1 VVVGADGDDSVIT
14 EPDQVQE
21 AEGTMINSGF
31 LDGMDIHAATKKIMD
46 YLEGKGMGK
55 RTVSYKLRDW
65 CISRQRYWGAP
76 IPMIYCEKCGWQAV
90 NEKDL
95 PVLLP
100 DIEKFE
106 DILPDGSGKGPL
118 AKHDSFVKTACP
130 KCGGESTRETDVM
143 DPFVDSSW
151 YFLRYPSAEIEDKPF
166 DAGRMKKWLPVKM
179 YIGGKEHTV
188 LHLLY
193 ARFITMA
200 LKDFGFIDFEEPFE
214 RFFGHGL
221 LIKEGKKMSKSKG
234 NVINPDEYIQKY
246 GADSV
251 RMYLMFLGDFSQ
263 GGDWRDTGMRGMYK
277 FIKKIWKLREN
288 IDKEGKGIKD
298 VSMIDKTIA
307 GVQKDIERLSYNT
320 AIAKLM
326 QFVNWYIANE
336 EEMSSVQK
344 RNAYEHLC
352 LILAPFAPFITEELW
367 SQLENKFS
375 IHQQKWPAYDADL
388 ARGDEVEIAVQI
400 NGKTRDT
407 VTLPRGAKQQDVEMT
422 AKKSDK
428 VSKHLS
434 GEPKKV
440 IFVADR
446 IINFVV

>member
-1 VVVGADGDDSVIT
+1 
-14 EPDQVQE
+14 
-21 AEGTMINSGF
+21 
-31 LDGMDIHAATKKIMD
+31 
-46 YLEGKGMGK
+46 
-55 RTVSYKLRDW
+55 
-65 CISRQRYWGAP
+65 
-76 IPMIYCEKCGWQAV
+76 MIYCEKCGWQPV
-90 NEKDL
+90 DEKDL
-95 PVLLP
+95 PVMLP

-118 AKHDSFVKTACP
+118 AKHDSFVNTHCP
-130 KCGGESTRETDVM
+130 KCGGEAKRETDVM

-166 DAGRMKKWLPVKM
+166 DETRMKKWLPVEM

-200 LKDFGFIDFEEPFE
+200 PKDFGFIDFEEPFE

-263 GGDWRDTGMRGMYK
+263 GGDWRDTGMKGMYK
-277 FIKKIWKLREN
+277 FIKRVWTLRQ
-288 IDKEGKGIKD
+288 GIAKDGPGITD
-298 VSMIDKTIA
+298 VSMIDKTVA

-320 AIAKLM
+320 AIAKIM

-336 EEMSSVQK
+336 DNMSAKQK
-344 RNAYEHLC
+344 KVAYEHLC
-352 LILAPFAPFITEELW
+352 LIMAPFAPFITEELW
-367 SQLENKFS
+367 SQLGNSFS
-375 IHQQKWPAYDADL
+375 IHQQKWPTYDEDL
-388 ARGDEVEIAVQI
+388 ARGEEVEMAVQI

-407 VTLPRGAKQQDVEMT
+407 ITLPRGTTQEQTEKIAQG
-422 AKKSDK
+422 SSR
-428 VSKHLS
+428 VSKYLT
-434 GEPKKV
+434 EKPKKV
-440 IFVADR
+440 IFVQDR